1 MKTYKSLFPLFA
13 VVCALMAT
21 LAFPKPVGA
30 VDAQT
35 TNEQF
40 PVDFKVGNA
49 CSNDPG
55 EIIQLNGTL
64 HVNSTVV
71 SAGNGGFH
79 VTSHANWQGV
89 EGTSLTTGDM
99 YRFITRGKSSFNTNG
114 EFPFTSTMTTH
125 NNVVSQGTGA
135 ILVMQIIFKITVN
148 ANGEVT
154 TQFAHQSAECKE

>member
-1 MKTYKSLFPLFA
+1 MKIYKSLFPLFA
-13 VVCALMAT
+13 VTCLLMAT
-21 LAFPKPVGA
+21 VAFPKPAGA
-30 VDAQT
+30 VRAQT
-35 TNEQF
+35 SNEQF
-40 PVDFKVGNA
+40 PIDSKVGNV
-49 CSNDPG
+49 CSNDPN
-55 EIIQLNGTL
+55 EIIQLSGTL
-64 HVNSTVV
+64 HVNSTTV
-71 SAGNGGFH
+71 SDGNGGFH

-114 EFPFTSTMTTH
+114 ELPFTSTMTTH

-148 ANGEVT
+148 ANGQVT